1 MQTVREV
8 SEGQLDSSLAWLVI
22 IRGWGNPWA
31 GLTSLSSTLRNARE
45 RLFDFFFFF
54 FLVIKMGGIIATL
67 LSGLFP
73 TGAAIVV
80 FLPSS

>member
-22 IRGWGNPWA
+22 TKGWGNPWA
-31 GLTSLSSTLRNARE
+31 GLTSSSSTLRNARD
-45 RLFDFFFFF
+45 RLFDFFFI
-54 FLVIKMGGIIATL
+54 LVIKMGGIIATL

>member
-31 GLTSLSSTLRNARE
+31 GLTSSSSTLRNARD
-45 RLFDFFFFF
+45 RLFDFFFF
-54 FLVIKMGGIIATL
+54 VIKMGGIIATL